1 MVDSDKNSPFK
12 NKQKGS
18 KREREKSQKCC
29 KTLNYE
35 KLRLAKTK
43 AEKSFHGKQMYE
55 R

>member
-18 KREREKSQKCC
+18 KREKSQKCC